1 MGSKV
6 RSHAHY
12 DRSIVNTSVN
22 KIMFNQELYADKNT
36 YLQWYD
42 TYRNGNKF
50 TDGRSYAHVVSCSH
64 PLNGRNVSA
73 GHTARRVH
81 SNPRCQRLP
90 RGSEGQ
96 KRHVTTF
103 RPSCKK
109 PTCVS
114 TKSSFSGERIT
125 TLSDHDVCN
134 TLPLANIFQVL
145 NEIDDDTPHT
155 NLDVVSPTPCHTAA
169 SSSQIS
175 HSVMLRQKI
184 RDSSSG
190 LLNQPLTS
198 QFAPADREV
207 SVHNIGFTLSEGN
220 RVTEGEGVS
229 SQMVT
234 DHEFLHRTHR
244 GTFTKDCSDNDL
256 AIHFQTHSKELVN
269 DTQRLEFDLHQL
281 ELDLITDPIAETH
294 FSKSFMANKE
304 VLHIIRQQCHYSKDF
319 QLSKMQ
325 NGHDIVGC
333 QIF

>member
-1 MGSKV
+1 MTVMISHVIGNQNADKLFAKKSKATKSMPCQFFNAGSCLHPQTHKTKGVLYKHVCSACFTKNGKKISTSGGGVQEKQTGKKRVALGMGSKV

-64 PLNGRNVSA
+64 PLDGRNVSA

-90 RGSEGQ
+90 HGSEGQ

-109 PTCVS
+109 PTYVS
-114 TKSSFSGERIT
+114 TKSSFSGKKIT

-134 TLPLANIFQVL
+134 TLPLANRFQVL
-145 NEIDDDTPHT
+145 NEIDDDTPRT
-155 NLDVVSPTPCHTAA
+155 NADAASPTPCHTAA

-175 HSVMLRQKI
+175 DSVMLRQKI
-184 RDSSSG
+184 KDSSSG

-220 RVTEGEGVS
+220 RVTEGEG
-229 SQMVT
+229 
-234 DHEFLHRTHR
+234 
-244 GTFTKDCSDNDL
+244 G
-256 AIHFQTHSKELVN
+256 
-269 DTQRLEFDLHQL
+269 
-281 ELDLITDPIAETH
+281 LIT
-294 FSKSFMANKE
+294 
-304 VLHIIRQQCHYSKDF
+304 
-319 QLSKMQ
+319 
-325 NGHDIVGC
+325 NGH
-333 QIF
+333 